1 MAFKAGLLQP
11 TEALLMFT
19 NIKISGFLSTL
30 LLSLTLGAFPVISS
44 AASGYGGPYNFGT
57 PASAA
62 EIALIDIDAMPDGRG
77 LPSGSGNYQKGKSVY
92 AANCMG
98 CHGVDLA
105 GVKGTGAAALIGG
118 RGSLASGKPK
128 KTVESYWPYASTVF
142 DYVKRAMPFNAPGSL
157 SDDEVYAVVAYVLGE
172 ANIFDKSAN
181 LNAKSLPM
189 IDMPNKDGFISDPRP
204 DVFNYE

>member
-1 MAFKAGLLQP
+1 
-11 TEALLMFT
+11 MFT
-19 NIKISGFLSTL
+19 NIKIANYFSTL
-30 LLSLTLGAFPVISS
+30 TLSLILILVAVPIKSS
-44 AASGYGGPYNFGT
+44 AAAGYGGPYNFGT

-62 EIALIDIDAMPDGRG
+62 DIALIDIDAMPDGRG
-77 LPSGSGNYQKGKSVY
+77 LPPGSGDYQTGKMVY
-92 AANCMG
+92 TANCMG
-98 CHGVDLA
+98 CHGADLG
-105 GVKGTGAAALIGG
+105 GVAGTGAAALIGG

-142 DYVKRAMPFNAPGSL
+142 DFVKRAMPFYAPGSL

-172 ANIFDKSAN
+172 ANILDKTTT
-181 LNAKSLPM
+181 LNATSLPM

>member
-1 MAFKAGLLQP
+1 MLFKAGLLQQMGG
-11 TEALLMFT
+11 LVMFI
-19 NIKISGFLSTL
+19 NIKTASYFSTL
-30 LLSLTLGAFPVISS
+30 TLSLILVAVPIKSS
-44 AASGYGGPYNFGT
+44 AAAGYGGPYNFGT

-62 EIALIDIDAMPDGRG
+62 DIALIDIDAMPDGRG
-77 LPSGSGNYQKGKSVY
+77 LPPGSGDYKTGKMVY
-92 AANCMG
+92 TANCMG
-98 CHGVDLA
+98 CHGVDLG
-105 GVKGTGAAALIGG
+105 GVAGTGAAALIGG

-142 DYVKRAMPFNAPGSL
+142 DFVKRAMPFYAPGSL

-172 ANIFDKSAN
+172 ANILDKTTT
-181 LNAKSLPM
+181 LNATSLPM

>member
-1 MAFKAGLLQP
+1 
-11 TEALLMFT
+11 MFI
-19 NIKISGFLSTL
+19 NIKTASYFSTL
-30 LLSLTLGAFPVISS
+30 TLSLILVAVPIKSS
-44 AASGYGGPYNFGT
+44 AAAGYGGPYNFGT

-62 EIALIDIDAMPDGRG
+62 DIALIDIDAMPDGRG
-77 LPSGSGNYQKGKSVY
+77 LPPGSGDYQTGKMVY
-92 AANCMG
+92 TANCMG
-98 CHGVDLA
+98 CHGVDLG
-105 GVKGTGAAALIGG
+105 GVAGTGAAALIGG
-118 RGSLASGKPK
+118 RDSLASGKPK

-172 ANIFDKSAN
+172 ANILDKTAT
-181 LNAKSLPM
+181 LNATSLPM

>member
-1 MAFKAGLLQP
+1 MS
-11 TEALLMFT
+11 T
-19 NIKISGFLSTL
+19 NIKIPAFLSA
-30 LLSLTLGAFPVISS
+30 LSLSVALGAFPLISS

-62 EIALIDIDAMPDGRG
+62 DIAMLNIDVMPDGRG
-77 LPSGSGNYQKGKSVY
+77 LPAGSGNYKTGKEVY
-92 AANCMG
+92 TAKCMA
-98 CHGVDLA
+98 CHGADLA

-172 ANIFDKSAN
+172 AKIFDKSAT
-181 LNAKSLPM
+181 LDAKSLPM
-189 IDMPNKDGFISDPRP
+189 IDMPNKDGFIADPRP
-204 DVFNYE
+204 DIFNYD

>member
-1 MAFKAGLLQP
+1 
-11 TEALLMFT
+11 MFT
-19 NIKISGFLSTL
+19 NIKIPAFLGVLS
-30 LLSLTLGAFPVISS
+30 LSLTLGAFPAISS

-57 PASAA
+57 PATEAD
-62 EIALIDIDAMPDGRG
+62 IAMLDIDAMPDGRG
-77 LPSGSGNYQKGKSVY
+77 LPAGSGNYDTGKEVY
-92 AANCMG
+92 TAKCMA
-98 CHGVDLA
+98 CHGADLG
-105 GVKGTGAAALIGG
+105 GVKDTGAAALIGG

-157 SDDEVYAVVAYVLGE
+157 SDDEIYAVVAYVLGE
-172 ANIFDKSAN
+172 ARIFDKSAT
-181 LNAKSLPM
+181 LDAKSLPM